1 LASSCLRSRM
11 PSKHRMVR
19 VANRALRY
27 FTGSSAVADEGIE
40 EFRNPE
46 GNSAKFHKNV
56 RVR

>member
-1 LASSCLRSRM
+1 
-11 PSKHRMVR
+11 MVR

-46 GNSAKFHKNV
+46 GNNAKFHKNV